1 MNTEEKAEFKAVY
14 SSTLEKNKKVLFYL
28 LQKTKEQ
35 NSYKWSWSPGKGR
48 QKAKEQV
55 EPHPTLSS
63 VTRAAEWPV
72 ESQGHSPPWSFPEL
86 IHLPTRYPESSV
98 ITIGFTRRPSGGLES
113 TRMLG
118 SHHQNILMGNNL
130 ECGVGC

>member
-1 MNTEEKAEFKAVY
+1 MELVPWEGETE
-14 SSTLEKNKKVLFYL
+14 
-28 LQKTKEQ
+28 
-35 NSYKWSWSPGKGR
+35 GKG
-48 QKAKEQV
+48 ASGT
-55 EPHPTLSS
+55 PPTLST

-118 SHHQNILMGNNL
+118 SHHQNILTGNNL